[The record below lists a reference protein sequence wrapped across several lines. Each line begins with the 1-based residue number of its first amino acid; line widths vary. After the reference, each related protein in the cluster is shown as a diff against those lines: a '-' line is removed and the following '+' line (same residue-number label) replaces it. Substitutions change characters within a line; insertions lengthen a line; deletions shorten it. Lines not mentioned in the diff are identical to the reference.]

1 MALFGSARDIDTFK
15 IFSKELVNDII
26 TQQIGYY
33 KVVLDDTPSNIYGES
48 LTKQYI
54 GPVLFNCLIE
64 RGDFTAAMED
74 YGPDSF
80 RDAKFRFLKDDLA
93 EAGVIPEVGDIV
105 MYYEN
110 YYEVGNVNENQLIVG
125 KDNDYAYSTGLE
137 NYGNSFSIVLE
148 THYVRADKLGI
159 TEVR

>member
-26 TQQIGYY
+26 TQQVGYY

-64 RGDFTAAMED
+64 RGDFTTAMED
-74 YGPDSF
+74 YGPDAF
-80 RDAKFRFLKDDLA
+80 RDAKFRFLKDDIV
-93 EAGVIPEVGDIV
+93 EAGVYPEVGDIV
-105 MYYEN
+105 MYYEH

-125 KDNDYAYSTGLE
+125 KDNEYPYSTGLE

-148 THYVRADKLGI
+148 THYVRGDKLGI
-159 TEVR
+159 MDVR

>member
-26 TQQIGYY
+26 TQQVGYY

-64 RGDFTAAMED
+64 RGDYTVSMED
-74 YGPDSF
+74 FGPDSF
-80 RDAKFRFLKDDLA
+80 RDAVFRFLKDDLV
-93 EAGVIPEVGDIV
+93 EAGVVPEVGDIV
-105 MYYEN
+105 MYYEHF
-110 YYEVGNVNENQLIVG
+110 YEVGNVNENQLIVG
-125 KDNDYAYSTGLE
+125 KDNEYPYSTGLE

-148 THYVRADKLGI
+148 THYVRGDKLGI
-159 TEVR
+159 MDVR